1 MQRFTGLKEFF
12 YLNFCFREIS
22 IWSPNTPRTLYIFS
36 DSPGFVGKH
45 VTCPIGGLTNL
56 NVSEYILSL
65 RSVVV
70 LHKGFLA
77 TTIPQIQY

>member
-1 MQRFTGLKEFF
+1 MIKNIF
-12 YLNFCFREIS
+12 YLNFCFQS
-22 IWSPNTPRTLYIFS
+22 DFNFVPNTARTLYILP
-36 DSPGFVGKH
+36 DSPGFGGKH

>member
-1 MQRFTGLKEFF
+1 MIKNIF
-12 YLNFCFREIS
+12 YLIFCFRVIL
-22 IWSPNTPRTLYIFS
+22 ILSPNTARTLYILP
-36 DSPGFVGKH
+36 DSPGFGGKH